1 MAAISRPTPTNGHTK
16 GSVKV
21 KILLMAA
28 MLPGASS
35 DGDAADGWTG
45 LGLGFG
51 LEFELGLDLDLDLDG
66 AKDIRCGHRP
76 PVPGF
81 SKATHAAPEGLADR
95 RGSVASSILILIIS
109 NSVRLFKGFPP
120 FFAPQ
125 PPPVPEKS
133 LKMGLH
139 RPFAAL

>member
-1 MAAISRPTPTNGHTK
+1 
-16 GSVKV
+16 
-21 KILLMAA
+21 MAA

-35 DGDAADGWTG
+35 DGAAAGGWTG
-45 LGLGFG
+45 LGLGLDWTG
-51 LEFELGLDLDLDLDG
+51 LGLGLGLGLDLGLDLDLDG